1 MLEVLEYD
9 REKATEYA
17 FKWAYSRNPQYYDF
31 QNIGGD
37 CTNFASQSIFA
48 GAGYMNYTP
57 TYGWYYINVNKR
69 APAWTGVQYLYNFL
83 TTNKGVGPF
92 GREVPLDQVEPGDII
107 QLAIDR
113 NEFHHTPFIIGID
126 GTPTPDNIYLAAHSA
141 NANCRPLSSYYYRN
155 IRAVHIEG
163 VRREV

>member
-1 MLEVLEYD
+1 MLETIESD
-9 REKATEYA
+9 REKAADYA
-17 FKWAYSRNPQYYDF
+17 FRWAYGRNPQYYDF

-37 CTNFASQSIFA
+37 CTNFASQAIFA

-57 TYGWYYINVNKR
+57 TYGWYYNSLSDR
-69 APAWTGVQYLYNFL
+69 SPSWTGVQYLYNFL

-92 GREVPLDQVEPGDII
+92 GREVPIDMVEPGDII

-113 NEFHHTPFIIGID
+113 NEYHHTPVVIGID
-126 GTPTPDNIYLAAHSA
+126 GTPSPDTIYLAAHSA
-141 NANCRPLSSYYYRN
+141 NANCRTLSSYYYRK

-163 VRREV
+163 VRKQI